1 MPSPPSPALVGYSSE
16 SEFFPTVIV
25 LGIGVLVV
33 LLSAFPK
40 RRLLI
45 VASAL
50 LLACCV
56 AGCIWLAGF
65 VAHAVHEQRI
75 HRAEAWC
82 EDLANLIERS
92 RAETGTYPAGIDE
105 LIRSLGP
112 PPSIF
117 DDEYDPTYQRTEG
130 GFRLR
135 FDVRTPGT
143 LSHQDIYTLDG
154 ESREWAKSGY
164 MGPGAGFA
172 SR

>member
-1 MPSPPSPALVGYSSE
+1 MLLPLALAFGYSSE
-16 SEFFPTVIV
+16 SEFYPTVIV

-40 RRLLI
+40 RRWLI

-50 LLACCV
+50 LLACC
-56 AGCIWLAGF
+56 IWLAGF
-65 VAHAVHEQRI
+65 VRHAVHEERI

-92 RAETGTYPAGIDE
+92 RAETGTYPVRIDE
-105 LIRSLGP
+105 LIRALGP

-117 DDEYDPTYQRTEG
+117 DDEYDPTYERTER

-135 FDVRTPGT
+135 FDVLTPGT
-143 LSHQDIYTLDG
+143 FNHQDIYTLDG